1 MKGKLLILLLL
12 ATVTLLTFSAVAS
25 AGGRPTA
32 PTMTFI
38 SPSPSE
44 GATLATNAV
53 SFAFTY
59 NRAPKL
65 TKALTYELS
74 GPTASSGTCD
84 TPTALKGGSSRSGK
98 SFSDLANGS
107 YTFTVSLT
115 CIDGSSAT
123 ATRHFTVSVAPPGH
137 IYWSDTT
144 KNTIGRA
151 KMDGTGVQTDFI
163 TGAGAPSRLAVD
175 GTHVYW
181 ANNSYS
187 SSSIGRANLDGT
199 EASHSFITGML
210 SPVGVA
216 VDATYVYF
224 TNQGYWIGRANLD
237 GSAQNNSFFGDG
249 STYYA
254 TGLAVDGSYVYWVN
268 LNWADPSACTILR
281 TSTLGT
287 GAVETLISGCNRPNS
302 VAVDGTY
309 VYWNSYEGGTI
320 GRARLDGSDQPNQ
333 SWISG
338 LSGPV
343 GLAVDGTYIYW
354 CNAFS
359 GTIGRA
365 KPDGSDVRP
374 SFINTGTTDT
384 LMGVAVSTV
393 DTD

>member
-1 MKGKLLILLLL
+1 MRVREHPPRSLVSLAQNACPARLVGVKRGSSEVAPRGCTVKGKLLILLLL
-12 ATVTLLTFSAVAS
+12 ATVALLTFSAVAS
-25 AGGRPTA
+25 AVGRPTA

-59 NRAPKL
+59 NRAPRL

-74 GPTASSGTCD
+74 GPTASSGACD

-163 TGAGAPSRLAVD
+163 TDAFAPSRLAVD

-181 ANNSYS
+181 ANNSVS

-210 SPVGVA
+210 SRSGWRSMPPTSTSPTRV
-216 VDATYVYF
+216 T
-224 TNQGYWIGRANLD
+224 
-237 GSAQNNSFFGDG
+237 GSAG
-249 STYYA
+249 
-254 TGLAVDGSYVYWVN
+254 
-268 LNWADPSACTILR
+268 R
-281 TSTLGT
+281 TST
-287 GAVETLISGCNRPNS
+287 
-302 VAVDGTY
+302 
-309 VYWNSYEGGTI
+309 
-320 GRARLDGSDQPNQ
+320 ARRRTTPS
-333 SWISG
+333 
-338 LSGPV
+338 
-343 GLAVDGTYIYW
+343 
-354 CNAFS
+354 S
-359 GTIGRA
+359 GTAAPTMRRDWRSTA
-365 KPDGSDVRP
+365 ATSTGS
-374 SFINTGTTDT
+374 T
-384 LMGVAVSTV
+384 
-393 DTD
+393 